1 MVTLYTTHCPKC
13 KVIAKKLEQ
22 KGIHFEIEENI
33 EEMIAKGFH
42 SAPIL
47 QVDDKYLNFTEANN
61 WIKEQG

>member
-13 KVIAKKLEQ
+13 NVIAKKLEQ
-22 KGIHFEIEENI
+22 KGIEFKINEDLED
-33 EEMIAKGFH
+33 MIAMGFH

-47 QVDDKYLNFTEANN
+47 QVDEKYLNFTEANN